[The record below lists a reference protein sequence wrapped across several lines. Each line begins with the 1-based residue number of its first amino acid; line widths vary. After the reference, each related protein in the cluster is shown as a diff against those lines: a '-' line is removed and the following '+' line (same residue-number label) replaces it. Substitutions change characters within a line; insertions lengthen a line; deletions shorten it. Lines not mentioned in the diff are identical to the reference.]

1 MLTENDVR
9 RVALSM
15 PESVEEVHFE
25 SASFCVNKKI
35 FCTLAKGAVRTTIKL
50 TSDDQHNRLADDPAA
65 ISAVPGYWGKKG
77 WTEVRFPDLDEERL
91 TTLIRLAWAA
101 VAPKRLSRGP

>member
-1 MLTENDVR
+1 MLTEDDVR
-9 RVALSM
+9 RIALST
-15 PESVEEVHFE
+15 PESGEEMHFE

-35 FCTLAKGAVRTTIKL
+35 FCTLARGADRTTIKL
-50 TSDDQHNRLADDPAA
+50 TPEDQYNLVAHDPAA

-77 WTEVRFPDLDEERL
+77 WTEVKFPDLDEDRL

-101 VAPKRLSRGP
+101 VAPKRLARGP